1 MKKGMIITNL
11 PEHCRDCDFYGIKC
25 RITNEMCK
33 YYSENGRPESCP
45 IQEVP
50 DHEDLEEQNRLIK
63 LPCAV
68 GDMVYRIEEH
78 SKSDNPEN
86 DDECEKITSLQV
98 LYITFFG
105 DEIQLTCREKK
116 KRGETHCYRPG
127 FSIGRKVFY
136 TREEAEAALK
146 GLERGKGNETD

>member
-1 MKKGMIITNL
+1 MNGLAEVSNIY
-11 PEHCRDCDFYGIKC
+11 PGGYG
-25 RITNEMCK
+25 RIQVGHAIDKLAE
-33 YYSENGRPESCP
+33 Y
-45 IQEVP
+45 
-50 DHEDLEEQNRLIK
+50 EDLEEQNRLLK
-63 LPCAV
+63 LPVAV
-68 GDMVYRIEEH
+68 GDTVYRIEEH

-136 TREEAEAALK
+136 TREAAEAALK
-146 GLERGKGNETD
+146 EMERGKGE